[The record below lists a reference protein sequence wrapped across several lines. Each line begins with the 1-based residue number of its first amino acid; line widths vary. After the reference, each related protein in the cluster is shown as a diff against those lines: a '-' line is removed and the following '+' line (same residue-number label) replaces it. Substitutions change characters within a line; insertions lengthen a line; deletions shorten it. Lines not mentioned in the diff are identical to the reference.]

1 MFHFFFQA
9 LIEWGFLE
17 LLENE
22 SGERKV
28 KRIFLLYWDKKTM
41 AAVLI
46 KSSVYAGFKM
56 SWSMVYSHSYRFF
69 ELFFCFL
76 EEEEDNL

>member
-1 MFHFFFQA
+1 M
-9 LIEWGFLE
+9 
-17 LLENE
+17 
-22 SGERKV
+22 ERKV

>member
-1 MFHFFFQA
+1 M
-9 LIEWGFLE
+9 
-17 LLENE
+17 
-22 SGERKV
+22 ERKV

-69 ELFFCFL
+69 KKKKRRTALYIHRKIYEKHCPAH
-76 EEEEDNL
+76 NLKKLKTPIL